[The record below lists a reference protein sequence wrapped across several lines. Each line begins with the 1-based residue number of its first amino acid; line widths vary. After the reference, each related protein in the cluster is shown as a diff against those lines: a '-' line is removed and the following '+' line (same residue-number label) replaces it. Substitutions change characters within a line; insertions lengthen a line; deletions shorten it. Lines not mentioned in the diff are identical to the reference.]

1 MKFAHIKHA
10 HIFFGSLALLVLVL
24 VLMDTNIAHAAL
36 VTCGNGDGGKIE
48 DSCKFGDF
56 FNTAIA
62 FIDYMLAGA
71 AVAAVGGVVWGG
83 ALMVTSAGNQ
93 SKVET
98 GKKSVKNSVIG
109 LSIILVA
116 FLLVRSVFTILGFQ
130 GGDAPLSNPG
140 GFTDPNSGFQ
150 LINPGENSGGTNPTP
165 APSGTTGTV
174 PAPSGSSQELAQK
187 ILQTLGA
194 GCFRDSHISGLGV
207 GDGATA
213 RDNIV
218 DVAAGRAA
226 KRSSYGSTTIGGSTT
241 LDPRMLQAMLA
252 IYGAGYS
259 SICPITAIAGSAHNT
274 RASAHYSGK
283 AFDID
288 QTLNAASILAICKQ
302 YGATGA
308 INEGNHLH
316 CEW

>member
-1 MKFAHIKHA
+1 MKFVHTKHA
-10 HIFFGSLALLVLVL
+10 HIFFGSLAMLVLVL
-24 VLMDTNIAHAAL
+24 ALMDTNIVHAAL
-36 VTCGNGDGGKIE
+36 VTCGNGDTGKIG

-83 ALMVTSAGNQ
+83 GLMVTSAGNQ

-150 LINPGENSGGTNPTP
+150 LINPGQNSGGTNPTP
-165 APSGTTGTV
+165 VPSGTTGTD

-187 ILQTLGA
+187 ILQTLGEN
-194 GCFRDSHISGLGV
+194 CFYNKHFSGLGV

-213 RDNIV
+213 IDNMR

-226 KRSSYGSTTIGGSTT
+226 KTSLYSDAKGKTTT
-241 LDPRMLQAMLA
+241 LEPRMLQAMLA
-252 IYGAGYS
+252 IYTAGYTS
-259 SICPITAIAGSAHNT
+259 VCKITSIAGSDHAED
-274 RASAHYSGK
+274 SAHYDGK
-283 AFDID
+283 AFDMEN
-288 QTLNAASILAICKQ
+288 TTNAANILAICKQ
-302 YGATGA
+302 YAARQT
-308 INEGNHLH
+308 INEGTDLH
-316 CEW
+316 CGW